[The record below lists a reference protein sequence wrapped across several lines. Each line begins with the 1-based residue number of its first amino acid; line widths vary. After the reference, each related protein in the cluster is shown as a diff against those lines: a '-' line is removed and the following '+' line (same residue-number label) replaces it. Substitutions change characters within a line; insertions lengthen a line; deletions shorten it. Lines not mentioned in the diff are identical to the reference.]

1 LSVQRNGGRCEPYR
15 IFSQNTKSRSHVL
28 CLRNKEQVLLLEFG
42 WYRAKSVPAYI
53 AGALFLFIRTNNF
66 RRNYQMKFIEKLRM
80 QATFAQI
87 LNEKEINE
95 VQRNY
100 YYRPYQNY

>member
-1 LSVQRNGGRCEPYR
+1 
-15 IFSQNTKSRSHVL
+15 
-28 CLRNKEQVLLLEFG
+28 
-42 WYRAKSVPAYI
+42 
-53 AGALFLFIRTNNF
+53 
-66 RRNYQMKFIEKLRM
+66 MKFIEKLRM

-100 YYRPYQNY
+100 YYRPYQNN